1 MRSFLLRGPSSAGGS
16 SNDTMTIQALAD
28 DYERRAKRASQRR
41 KIALAALAKQARTA
55 SLKAELRAA
64 NRTR

>member
-1 MRSFLLRGPSSAGGS
+1 
-16 SNDTMTIQALAD
+16 MTIQALAD